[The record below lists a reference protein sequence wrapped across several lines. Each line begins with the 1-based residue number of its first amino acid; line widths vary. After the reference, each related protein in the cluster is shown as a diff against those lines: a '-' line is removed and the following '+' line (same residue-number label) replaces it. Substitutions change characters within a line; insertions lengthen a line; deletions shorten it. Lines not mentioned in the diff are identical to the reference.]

1 MMLRPST
8 MKEEAMPTI
17 HEFERWMSAG
27 QAAEEVGVSRQA
39 IWKAANEKRLRVANT
54 ANGILVDPVSVE
66 AMVRRRAVSP
76 PRTGVAR

>member
-1 MMLRPST
+1 MPSV
-8 MKEEAMPTI
+8 